1 MKAIYTSQ
9 HERKDYDP
17 IEFWLKDR
25 DLPRPNIEQV
35 PAHIAHTKAIKTIL
49 EPVKDEIKT
58 VLEIG
63 CGYGRITKF
72 MLENYP
78 KIECYHA
85 IDLSSFKT
93 RKAKEYIPLS
103 KYSDS
108 LKVSTFDFNSS
119 VVDEKI
125 IDLALSRFDLV
136 LCTEVLMHQLPLQIE
151 AWIKKMNLLSRRYL
165 LNIDWYESKPPDVI
179 ASHNFIHDYEALYRR
194 LIVNC
199 DVVQMKIDS
208 VPQRIYVV
216 LK

>member
-1 MKAIYTSQ
+1 MSQ
-9 HERKDYDP
+9 HKHKDYDP
-17 IEFWLKDR
+17 IEFWLR
-25 DLPRPNIEQV
+25 DQDFPRPNIEQV
-35 PAHIAHTKAIKTIL
+35 PAHIAHTKAIKTLL
-49 EPVKDEIKT
+49 EPLKEEIKT

-78 KIECYHA
+78 EIECYHA

-93 RKAKEYIPLS
+93 GKAEEYIPLS
-103 KYSDS
+103 KYPES
-108 LKVSTFDFNSS
+108 LKVSTFDFNPS
-119 VVDEKI
+119 VLDDDRI
-125 IDLALSRFDLV
+125 TDLALSKFDLV
-136 LCTEVLMHQLPLQIE
+136 LCTEVLMHQLPSQIE

-199 DVVQMKIDS
+199 DVVQVKIDGL
-208 VPQRIYVV
+208 PQRIYVV